1 MSDLRKMGGLAAL
14 IQAATFVIG
23 FGFFA
28 TNSTENFSPAQYL
41 AYLAENH
48 VILQILNLILYVVF
62 GVFLVVLS
70 LALHDRL
77 KALAPAM
84 IQVATVFG
92 LIWAGLLIGSGMVSN
107 KSIDVVVN
115 LYETDPAQ
123 AELVWLTLAPVQKGL
138 GGEDEIVGGLWVL
151 LVSWAALR
159 GGGLPKALNYLGAVI
174 GVSGILTVIPALDI
188 LAVVFGLGLIVWFI
202 AVGIVMLRTNPRAVA

>member
-77 KALAPAM
+77 KL
-84 IQVATVFG
+84 
-92 LIWAGLLIGSGMVSN
+92 
-107 KSIDVVVN
+107 
-115 LYETDPAQ
+115 
-123 AELVWLTLAPVQKGL
+123 
-138 GGEDEIVGGLWVL
+138 
-151 LVSWAALR
+151 
-159 GGGLPKALNYLGAVI
+159 
-174 GVSGILTVIPALDI
+174 
-188 LAVVFGLGLIVWFI
+188 
-202 AVGIVMLRTNPRAVA
+202 

>member
-14 IQAATFVIG
+14 ILAATFVIG
-23 FGFFA
+23 FGFFG
-28 TNSTENFSPAQYL
+28 TNSTENFSRAQYL

-70 LALHDRL
+70 LGLHDRL

-159 GGGLPKALNYLGAVI
+159 GGGLPKVLNYLGAVI
-174 GVSGILTVIPALDI
+174 GVSGILTVVPAFDM
-188 LAVVFGLGLIVWFI
+188 LAIVFGLGLIVWFI
-202 AVGIVMLRTNPRAVA
+202 AVGIVMLRTNPRAIA